1 MGKKIIVL
9 FLIIIS
15 IFLITGCRKNNA
27 DAKKFSEEYEKLNN
41 TKAPYG
47 DNENYRNI
55 SIPKN
60 NSFVYSN
67 AKEILEMI
75 DNKETFYVYFGSAH
89 CPWCRSVIEKA
100 VEVANKNKVEKIY
113 YVNIW
118 KGFHEEI
125 LRDTYEIGDNN
136 KPNKVKDGSKEYY
149 KLLNK
154 FDNLLEDYTLTTDN
168 NEKINVGEK
177 RIFAPNFIYVEK
189 GKAKKIITG
198 ISKKQT
204 KYNSKLNKNILAD
217 EEKKFNNFF
226 KKYFK
231 NIFFVL

>member
-1 MGKKIIVL
+1 MMGKKIIVL

-226 KKYFK
+226 KK
-231 NIFFVL
+231 

>member
-1 MGKKIIVL
+1 MMGKKIIVL

-15 IFLITGCRKNNA
+15 IFLITGCRKNNV

-226 KKYFK
+226 KK
-231 NIFFVL
+231 

>member
-154 FDNLLEDYTLTTDN
+154 FDSLLEDYTLTTDN

-226 KKYFK
+226 KK
-231 NIFFVL
+231 

>member
-1 MGKKIIVL
+1 MMGKKIIVL

-217 EEKKFNNFF
+217 EKKKFNNFF
-226 KKYFK
+226 KK
-231 NIFFVL
+231 

>member
-1 MGKKIIVL
+1 MMGKKIIVL

-15 IFLITGCRKNNA
+15 IFLITGCRKNNV

-67 AKEILEMI
+67 AKEIVEMI

-204 KYNSKLNKNILAD
+204 KYNSK
-217 EEKKFNNFF
+217 
-226 KKYFK
+226 
-231 NIFFVL
+231 

>member
-217 EEKKFNNFF
+217 EKKKFNNFF
-226 KKYFK
+226 KK
-231 NIFFVL
+231 

>member
-1 MGKKIIVL
+1 MMGKKIIVL

-15 IFLITGCRKNNA
+15 IFLITGCRKNNV

-67 AKEILEMI
+67 AKEIVEMI

-226 KKYFK
+226 KK
-231 NIFFVL
+231 

>member
-1 MGKKIIVL
+1 MMGKKIIVL

-15 IFLITGCRKNNA
+15 IFLITGCRKNNV

-217 EEKKFNNFF
+217 EKKIFNNFF
-226 KKYFK
+226 KK
-231 NIFFVL
+231 

>member
-226 KKYFK
+226 KK
-231 NIFFVL
+231 

>member
-1 MGKKIIVL
+1 MTHSEQQK
-9 FLIIIS
+9 
-15 IFLITGCRKNNA
+15 A
-27 DAKKFSEEYEKLNN
+27 AKKFSEEYEKLNN

-226 KKYFK
+226 KK
-231 NIFFVL
+231 

>member
-189 GKAKKIITG
+189 SKAKKIITG

-217 EEKKFNNFF
+217 EKKKFNNFF
-226 KKYFK
+226 KK
-231 NIFFVL
+231 

>member
-189 GKAKKIITG
+189 GKAKKITTG

-204 KYNSKLNKNILAD
+204 KYNSKLSKKILAD

-226 KKYFK
+226 KK
-231 NIFFVL
+231 

>member
-118 KGFHEEI
+118 KRFHEEI

-136 KPNKVKDGSKEYY
+136 QPNKVKDGSKEYY

-226 KKYFK
+226 KK
-231 NIFFVL
+231 

>member
-217 EEKKFNNFF
+217 EKKIFNNFF
-226 KKYFK
+226 KK
-231 NIFFVL
+231 

>member
-118 KGFHEEI
+118 K
-125 LRDTYEIGDNN
+125 D
-136 KPNKVKDGSKEYY
+136 KVKDGSKEYY

-226 KKYFK
+226 KK
-231 NIFFVL
+231 

>member
-15 IFLITGCRKNNA
+15 IFLITGCRRNNA

-226 KKYFK
+226 KK
-231 NIFFVL
+231 

>member
-217 EEKKFNNFF
+217 EKKNLIIFLKNSLILFF
-226 KKYFK
+226 
-231 NIFFVL
+231 L

>member
-136 KPNKVKDGSKEYY
+136 QPNKVKDGSKEYY

-226 KKYFK
+226 KK
-231 NIFFVL
+231 

>member
-15 IFLITGCRKNNA
+15 IFLITGCRKNNV

-226 KKYFK
+226 KK
-231 NIFFVL
+231 

>member
-67 AKEILEMI
+67 AKKILEMI

-226 KKYFK
+226 KK
-231 NIFFVL
+231 

>member
-67 AKEILEMI
+67 AKEIVEMI

-217 EEKKFNNFF
+217 EKKKFNNFF
-226 KKYFK
+226 KK
-231 NIFFVL
+231 